1 MLNTAPDKNA
11 VLNMSSGSNKGIVH
25 VAVGVILDGHHQV
38 LLAKRPDNTHQGGLW
53 EFPGGKVDA
62 GESVAEALDREL
74 REELAIGVEAAEPLI
89 EIRHDYG
96 DKCVLLDVWVV
107 TDFSGNPRGNEGQP
121 IEWAALERLGDYTFP
136 AANIEIIGAAQ
147 AWVKDKIPA

>member
-1 MLNTAPDKNA
+1 MHEL
-11 VLNMSSGSNKGIVH
+11 IH
-25 VAVGVILDGHHQV
+25 VAAAAIFNSQGQV
-38 LLAKRPDNTHQGGLW
+38 LLALRSKKQHQGGLW